1 MSAATHQ
8 TGAYVLKAC
17 RICGQTFPVLRVRSG
32 DADYCPEC
40 TPASSGDA
48 VEMYV
53 SRKSRAIAKR
63 RAEFFAARD
72 AAFERAGLPIPKI
85 SVCAGGRIIERRG
98 NCAGTGISY
107 KFGIPTLQ
115 PSERKSK

>member
-17 RICGQTFPVLRVRSG
+17 MICGQTFPVLRVRSG

-40 TPASSGDA
+40 TPARS

-85 SVCAGGRIIERRG
+85 SISSGGRIIERRG
-98 NCAGTGISY
+98 NCSGTGISY

>member
-17 RICGQTFPVLRVRSG
+17 GICGRTFPVRKRYRYNTK
-32 DADYCPEC
+32 YCPEC

-98 NCAGTGISY
+98 NCSGTGISY
-107 KFGIPTLQ
+107 KFEFPTL
-115 PSERKSK
+115 

>member
-8 TGAYVLKAC
+8 TGAYVLKTC
-17 RICGQTFPVLRVRSG
+17 GICGRTFPVRKCYTSVTK
-32 DADYCPEC
+32 YCPEC
-40 TPASSGDA
+40 TPARS

-107 KFGIPTLQ
+107 KFEFSTP
-115 PSERKSK
+115 

>member
-17 RICGQTFPVLRVRSG
+17 INCGQTFPVRKRYRYNTK
-32 DADYCPEC
+32 YCPEC
-40 TPASSGDA
+40 TPARS

-98 NCAGTGISY
+98 NCSGTGISY
-107 KFGIPTLQ
+107 KFEFPTL
-115 PSERKSK
+115 